1 MTHAALLALLI
12 GFAAA
17 TSAIIVREFV
27 PALWLLRR
35 PFSCDLCM
43 SWWMSV
49 GLYVFDLTRAP
60 WPVYNPP
67 LVVLAAT
74 LLSIVLLKVV
84 NRLSEVTFA
93 PSHEAT
99 EPPHLA
105 SSSEEGDTHA
115 TKEFDR

>member
-1 MTHAALLALLI
+1 MLPLIIAL

-17 TSAIIVREFV
+17 SAAIIVREFV
-27 PALWLLRR
+27 PPTWLLIR

-60 WPVYNPP
+60 WPAYNPP
-67 LVVLAAT
+67 MAVLAAT
-74 LLSIVLLKVV
+74 TISMILLKII

-93 PSHEAT
+93 P
-99 EPPHLA
+99 PQ
-105 SSSEEGDTHA
+105 D
-115 TKEFDR
+115 